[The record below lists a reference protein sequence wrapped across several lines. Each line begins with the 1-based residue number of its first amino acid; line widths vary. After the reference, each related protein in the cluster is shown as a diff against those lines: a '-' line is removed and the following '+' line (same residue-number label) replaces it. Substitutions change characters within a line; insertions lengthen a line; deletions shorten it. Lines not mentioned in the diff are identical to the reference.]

1 MIDSHGYRVSVGI
14 LLANQQGQ
22 VFLGKRVRQR
32 SWQFPQG
39 GINEEE
45 EPEEALYRELWEEV
59 GVQANKVEILSQSRQ
74 WLKYRIP
81 KKLMRSSSKPI
92 CIGQKQKWFLLRFTG
107 EDSDINL
114 NASDKPEFDDWEWV
128 KYWYPL
134 SQVIHFK
141 REVYR
146 RALREFAPA
155 LFLDAVRKGQA
166 HMLDNLV

>member
-1 MIDSHGYRVSVGI
+1 MIDAQGYRVNVGI
-14 LLANQQGQ
+14 LLANQDGK
-22 VFLGKRVRQR
+22 VFLGKRLRQK

-39 GINEEE
+39 GINDQEQV
-45 EPEEALYRELWEEV
+45 EEALYRELWEEV
-59 GVQANKVEILSQSRQ
+59 GIEKDKVEILGQTKQ
-74 WLKYRIP
+74 WLKYKIP
-81 KKLMRSSSKPI
+81 KKLIRSTSRPI
-92 CIGQKQKWFLLRFTG
+92 CIGQKQKWFLLKFVG

-114 NASDKPEFDDWEWV
+114 NAADKPEFDDWQWV

-146 RALREFAPA
+146 RALRELAPLLLPVA
-155 LFLDAVRKGQA
+155 NRKGPL